1 MKTIIINTLFI
12 LISTFAFAQQNNPS
26 LIIDLTEKQAF
37 ERYKKSN
44 VRKALGLK
52 IKDFNYKDLI
62 NVTEAKKLSEL
73 AVLNNTSN
81 EKLIR
86 YAKTIIN
93 YSNQPPM
100 PNGLPLC
107 DDCSMIYTKTLNGI
121 KEYSFKGVSYD
132 TYD

>member
-62 NVTEAKKLSEL
+62 QNARVDKLSEL
-73 AVLNNTSN
+73 AIFQNSQDKKFLDFASH
-81 EKLIR
+81 L
-86 YAKTIIN
+86 
-93 YSNQPPM
+93 YSNGTTILRKDGTPK
-100 PNGLPLC
+100 C
-107 DDCSMIYTKTLNGI
+107 DDCSTIIYEKIEDI
-121 KEYSFKGVSYD
+121 KHWTFGYSY
-132 TYD
+132 Y

>member
-62 NVTEAKKLSEL
+62 QNAQSERLSEVIVLKDYNSQILQSIKNTYQLGDISLNQLNTAGVGYPCEDCHNIIYLSLSEL
-73 AVLNNTSN
+73 
-81 EKLIR
+81 
-86 YAKTIIN
+86 
-93 YSNQPPM
+93 
-100 PNGLPLC
+100 
-107 DDCSMIYTKTLNGI
+107 
-121 KEYSFKGVSYD
+121 KEHPFF
-132 TYD
+132 